1 MGRNTIPRTQGKDFE
16 LFTLDIWVEALGDA
30 VWATAMKS
38 SALWEMFDIWKVAWE
53 RGSESERLEMCG
65 VSSALGPAAETNQS
79 GGVWAQ
85 NYGPLCSPE
94 SAIKNGLVT
103 QRDAVFR
110 MMLPPSAEA
119 TCFIACDLRIA
130 APQGH
135 HKTLHFL
142 ILFFFLFFFSQPSE
156 ASRLCHDRRW
166 WDGSDRMDFI
176 HL

>member
-1 MGRNTIPRTQGKDFE
+1 
-16 LFTLDIWVEALGDA
+16 
-30 VWATAMKS
+30 
-38 SALWEMFDIWKVAWE
+38 
-53 RGSESERLEMCG
+53 MCG

-135 HKTLHFL
+135 HKTLHFNS
-142 ILFFFLFFFSQPSE
+142 FFFLFFFSQPSE

-166 WDGSDRMDFI
+166 
-176 HL
+176 